1 MLKYIILLFMLIFGS
16 AFAEVNYEDVSRDHW
31 AYSSIH
37 SLAEKGILT
46 DNRFKF
52 DGNQPLS
59 RYDFAYTL
67 ARAMDHVDLTKAN
80 KEDLN
85 ILESLMLEFSQE
97 LNKIGFDAS
106 TFNNRLN
113 TTNETIELLRARVT
127 ENEKTITELKKRVEA
142 LEDKN

>member
-1 MLKYIILLFMLIFGS
+1 MKYIMLLYLFVFSLC
-16 AFAEVNYEDVSRDHW
+16 FASQAKYEDLSKEHW
-31 AYSSIH
+31 AYSSIN
-37 SLAEKGILT
+37 SLAEKRILNG
-46 DNRFKF
+46 NRFKF
-52 DGNQPLS
+52 DGNSPIT

-67 ARAMDHVDLTKAN
+67 ARAVDYLELTKAN

-85 ILESLMLEFSQE
+85 ILQSLMLEFSQE

-113 TTNETIELLRARVT
+113 TTDETIEILRARVS
-127 ENEKTITELKKRVEA
+127 ENETTISELKKRIEA

>member
-1 MLKYIILLFMLIFGS
+1 MLMFGRV
-16 AFAEVNYEDVSRDHW
+16 FAEVNYEDLSKDHW

-37 SLAEKGILT
+37 TLAEKGILT

-52 DGNQPLS
+52 DGNSPLS

-67 ARAMDHVDLTKAN
+67 ARTVNYIDLTKAN

-106 TFNNRLN
+106 TFNNRIN
-113 TTNETIELLRARVT
+113 NTNETIELLRARVA
-127 ENEKTITELKKRVEA
+127 ENEKVISDLKKRVEA